1 MLLFEGNVP
10 IPVHGAQLRCKRV
23 HGQAE
28 HIQDKGLV
36 WVDGEMLDA
45 NVRSVLLTQG
55 RLPTCGTGVL
65 LVPEWRRGPAR

>member
-55 RLPTCGTGVL
+55 G
-65 LVPEWRRGPAR
+65 